1 MLDYLKRTC
10 PWVGLALLVAAP
22 VHYSVVGEWFPFHLY
37 VLIAGGVLLLAGAV
51 LNQAE
56 LVHALRTRKAL
67 HGGNFLISVAVL
79 LAVLGLI
86 NVLVVRHNQRLD
98 TTPDKLYSLSD
109 QTRKIVGGLKAPI
122 QAYVFADR
130 ASEPVSDLLK
140 EYQSATDKLR
150 WQVLDPD
157 RNLDK
162 AQKYGVRSYNT
173 IVLESGDRFE
183 LVEAADEAKVTSAI
197 LKLTQNRTRKIYFV
211 EGHGEKSITDTQE
224 RGYTI
229 LTEALKKDGY
239 EIAAVNL
246 VQKQGV
252 PADCTVLVVAG
263 AQKEPFP
270 QELDWIRDYT
280 RKGGALLVLTD
291 PMAATLDPLVA
302 EWGIRPRNDLV
313 LDTSNINRLLG
324 SSPGIPLVT
333 RYPDHAI
340 TRGMSGMSVFPLV
353 RSLEEIAPAPA
364 GVTIQR
370 LLETDPESWAETD
383 FAALD
388 KTGQAEFNE
397 GRDTRGPVTIGLAAE
412 REFKSGDG
420 PDAAKTVSR
429 LVVIGDSEFAANAY
443 FGAQYNGDIFLN
455 CVNWLAVDENLI
467 SIRPK
472 NPADKRVM
480 LTAAHEKL
488 MFYFSVVLLPLIP
501 LVIGVV
507 VRVIRR
513 RKR

>member
-10 PWVGLALLVAAP
+10 PWVGLALAVAAL
-22 VHYSVVGEWFPFHLY
+22 VHYSVVGDWLPFHLY
-37 VLIAGGVLLLAGAV
+37 VLIAGGVLLLAGAI

-67 HGGNFLISVAVL
+67 HGGNFLISIAVL
-79 LAVLGLI
+79 LAVLGLA

-109 QTRKIVGGLKAPI
+109 QTRKIVGGLKNPI

-130 ASEPVSDLLK
+130 ASEQVTDLLK

-173 IVLESGDRFE
+173 IVLESGERFE
-183 LVEAADEAKVTSAI
+183 LVEAADEAKLTSAI
-197 LKLTQNRTRKIYFV
+197 LKLTQSRTRKVYFV
-211 EGHGEKSITDTQE
+211 EGHGEKSIADAQE

-229 LTEALKKDGY
+229 LAEALKKDGY
-239 EIAAVNL
+239 EVVGVNL

-252 PADCTVLVVAG
+252 PEDCTVLVVAG

-270 QELDWIRDYT
+270 QELDWIRDYA
-280 RKGGALLVLTD
+280 RKGGALLVLID
-291 PMAATLDPLVA
+291 PMAATLEPLLA
-302 EWGIRPRNDLV
+302 EWGIQPRNDLV

-333 RYPDHAI
+333 HYPDHPI
-340 TRGMSGMSVFPLV
+340 TRGMRGMSVFPLV
-353 RSLEEIAPAPA
+353 RSLAEIVPAPA
-364 GVTIQR
+364 GVTVRQV
-370 LLETDPESWAETD
+370 LETDQESWAETD
-383 FAALD
+383 FSALD

-397 GRDTRGPVTIGLAAE
+397 GLDTRGPVTIGLAAE
-412 REFKSGDG
+412 REFKTG
-420 PDAAKTVSR
+420 DAADADKKVSR
-429 LVVIGDSEFAANAY
+429 LVAIGDSEFAANAY
-443 FGAQYNGDIFLN
+443 FGTQFNGDIFLN
-455 CVNWLAVDENLI
+455 CVNWLSVDENLI

-480 LTAAHEKL
+480 LTAAHEKM